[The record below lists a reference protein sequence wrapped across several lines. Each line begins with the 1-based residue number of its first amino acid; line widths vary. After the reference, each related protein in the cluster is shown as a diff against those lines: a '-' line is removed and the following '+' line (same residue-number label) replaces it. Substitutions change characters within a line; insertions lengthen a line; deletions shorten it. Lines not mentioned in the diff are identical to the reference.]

1 MLVNSQ
7 QAARLLPVLI
17 IAGSVTLAAG
27 TACRRAA
34 PPMAPPTR
42 TDSSDENDR
51 DSDAAR
57 PGETSVVPEIAQG
70 DGRSDGKLETA
81 PNATEFGQQLY
92 ARHCEACHG
101 TQGDGQGIAAA
112 YLFPKPRNI
121 QAGRFRLISTSNNVP
136 SRDDLHAVLLRGIP
150 GSSMP
155 PWAHLSQVERDAL
168 VDEVM
173 RLRLLGARARYV
185 TILRE
190 EDELTDE
197 EISAEDVQQ
206 ETQEYVDGF
215 TTPGES
221 TPVPDFGPPTEEGLA
236 RAKEAYATFGCLQ
249 CHGNEGKGDG
259 VQKMV
264 DDEGY
269 PTAPRD
275 FTAGIFK
282 GGSDPASLYRRIAYG
297 MPGTPMPS
305 SNQMAPDQVVEL
317 VHYVRSLSTEA
328 QRQAAVLNREQI
340 IVKALATL
348 PEAASDETWSDVPSV
363 SLRMAPLWWRNDA
376 DPDLRVQAVHDV
388 KAMVVRISWSDSQQ
402 DRHAASSESFE
413 DAVAMQ
419 LYRGDAE
426 PFLGMGGPRSAVDV
440 WFWDADRQGIPLAVE
455 ELYPNAVV
463 DIYPFSETVVTTAEL
478 DRDGA
483 RTADQPDISLPARA
497 AGNQIIPSGSE
508 SGASSLAGGGPG
520 SSTFRPPTS
529 QHVHGVGQWRD
540 GRWIVLMTRPLALD
554 SEGDGVSL
562 KPGDK
567 ASVAFAV
574 WDGAAQDR
582 DGKKLIT
589 IWQDLVLE

>member
-1 MLVNSQ
+1 
-7 QAARLLPVLI
+7 
-17 IAGSVTLAAG
+17 
-27 TACRRAA
+27 
-34 PPMAPPTR
+34 
-42 TDSSDENDR
+42 
-51 DSDAAR
+51 
-57 PGETSVVPEIAQG
+57 
-70 DGRSDGKLETA
+70 
-81 PNATEFGQQLY
+81 
-92 ARHCEACHG
+92 
-101 TQGDGQGIAAA
+101 
-112 YLFPKPRNI
+112 
-121 QAGRFRLISTSNNVP
+121 
-136 SRDDLHAVLLRGIP
+136 
-150 GSSMP
+150 
-155 PWAHLSQVERDAL
+155 
-168 VDEVM
+168 
-173 RLRLLGARARYV
+173 
-185 TILRE
+185 
-190 EDELTDE
+190 
-197 EISAEDVQQ
+197 
-206 ETQEYVDGF
+206 
-215 TTPGES
+215 
-221 TPVPDFGPPTEEGLA
+221 
-236 RAKEAYATFGCLQ
+236 
-249 CHGNEGKGDG
+249 
-259 VQKMV
+259 
-264 DDEGY
+264 
-269 PTAPRD
+269 
-275 FTAGIFK
+275 
-282 GGSDPASLYRRIAYG
+282 